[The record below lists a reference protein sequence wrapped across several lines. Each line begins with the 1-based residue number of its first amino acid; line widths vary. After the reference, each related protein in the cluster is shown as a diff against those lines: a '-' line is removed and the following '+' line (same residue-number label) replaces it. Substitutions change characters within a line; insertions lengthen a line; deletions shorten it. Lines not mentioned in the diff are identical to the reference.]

1 MKINNEN
8 IIQSTAD
15 QKKKRNFSGK
25 KEKKTFLC
33 ALVDILFFFY

>member
-8 IIQSTAD
+8 IIQNTAD
-15 QKKKRNFSGK
+15 QKKWNFSGK

>member
-8 IIQSTAD
+8 IIQNTAD
-15 QKKKRNFSGK
+15 QKKRNFSGK